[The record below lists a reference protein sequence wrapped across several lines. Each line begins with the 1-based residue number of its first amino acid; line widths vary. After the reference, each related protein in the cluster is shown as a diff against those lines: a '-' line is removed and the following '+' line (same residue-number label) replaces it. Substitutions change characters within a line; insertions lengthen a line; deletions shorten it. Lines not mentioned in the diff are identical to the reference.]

1 MAWSPTWEYL
11 SFRRAPAAKGWPR
24 TAQGVRPGGDD
35 RFGPRPVRAAEPRAA
50 GSAADSPDPADAAA
64 GLPYPWSRTYVR
76 TGVAVKLQNLDQ
88 TLAAPPRPGHRG
100 RPQAAPMWRR
110 EARSDAELARHMQKS
125 DDSAARYRDHATRVG
140 RLAITR
146 SDAGEPWHSITNM
159 CSNGKASQSVRQYVL
174 INSMSQATLS
184 ARMGTDGA
192 SLDGQAVR
200 SSALRRAP
208 RSADPGRDR
217 ARRRAARRR
226 VRSPLTARA
235 PC

>member
-1 MAWSPTWEYL
+1 VAWSPTWEYL

-50 GSAADSPDPADAAA
+50 
-64 GLPYPWSRTYVR
+64 
-76 TGVAVKLQNLDQ
+76 GVAVKLQNLDQ